1 MVACSVCR
9 RRLIAARQVISI
21 AIWFSDAFVLQNGE
35 AGGVG
40 EGTKRG
46 GGQKGKEKG
55 KKNDPGSYRT

>member
-35 AGGVG
+35 AGGGGGGGNKEGGAEG
-40 EGTKRG
+40 EGE
-46 GGQKGKEKG
+46 GKEK
-55 KKNDPGSYRT
+55 